1 VRTPPVRYARNGD
14 ASIAYQ
20 SFGDGPIDLALVQ
33 GPISSCEMLWEQ
45 PRAVAF
51 FNRLASFAR
60 VVLHDRRGTGSS
72 DPAEHPPTV
81 DEQAEDLI
89 AVLDELSIGRFA
101 LVGTSEA
108 SRMAAYTAATHPER
122 VTSLVLHGLSPRG
135 AGIQR
140 PEVLD
145 VLHNMVDRDWATPA
159 MLHLFAPSLAEDE
172 RFGAWWGR
180 YMRMAASPRVAKQ
193 FLEFALK
200 TDVTDVLPAIRVPT
214 LVTHRTGDR
223 LAPVEDGRAAA
234 ELIPGAR
241 FVELPGDDNLTYG
254 DRAAELMDE
263 IESFLTGTRR
273 AAPTDRILATVL
285 FTDIVDSTRQAAA
298 LGDAAWRALLDRHD
312 DVVRDVLSE
321 HGGREV
327 KTTGDGFLAAFDGP
341 ARAIAAAGAI
351 ADRTRAIGVEVR
363 AGIHT
368 GECERRGE
376 DLGGM
381 AVHIGA
387 RIAALAGPGEVLVS
401 STVRD
406 LTVGSGFEFDD
417 RGERELK
424 GVPGRWTVLA
434 VSN

>member
-1 VRTPPVRYARNGD
+1 
-14 ASIAYQ
+14 
-20 SFGDGPIDLALVQ
+20 
-33 GPISSCEMLWEQ
+33 M
-45 PRAVAF
+45 
-51 FNRLASFAR
+51 
-60 VVLHDRRGTGSS
+60 HDRRGTGSS
-72 DPAEHPPTV
+72 DPADRPPTV

-122 VTSLVLHGLSPRG
+122 VTSLVLHGLSPQG

-145 VLHNMVDRDWATPA
+145 VLRNMVDREWATPA
-159 MLHLFAPSLAEDE
+159 MLHLFAPSLADDE
-172 RFGAWWGR
+172 RFGVWWGR

-200 TDVTDVLPAIRVPT
+200 TDVTDVLPTIRVPT

-234 ELIPGAR
+234 KLIPGAR

-312 DVVRDVLSE
+312 AVVRDVLAD

-351 ADRTRAIGVEVR
+351 DDRTRAIGVEVR

-387 RIAALAGPGEVLVS
+387 RIAALAGAGEVLVS

-417 RGERELK
+417 RGEHELK
-424 GVPGRWTVLA
+424 GVPGQWRVLA
-434 VSN
+434 VRD